1 MVLTR
6 NGNGQGPRH
15 PRGLTRR
22 TLLQVGYSG
31 LLGINLPALLS
42 DRARAAAN
50 ARSAGAG
57 AGAGPRPKSVILV
70 FLTGGASHVDTFDM
84 KPEAPAEIRGE
95 FRPIATRVPGLEIC
109 EHLPRLASQAERW
122 ALIRS
127 LSHGDNSHLPATHNT
142 LTGRPMP
149 LRRNSDLDNVLSRRD
164 APCYA
169 AGLEYVRPR
178 NDGIPSGVTLPHAL
192 IEGPLT
198 WPGQH
203 AGFLG
208 GHYDPWQ
215 IAQDPSAAN
224 FRVDS
229 LQLPAGVGLPR
240 LHERHSL
247 LDQINRPG
255 DPTEAFGNGPA
266 RQLADHQEQAFS
278 ILTASRVARAFDLNG
293 EDPRVRDRY
302 GRHMFGQTLLL
313 ARRLVEAGVPIV
325 QANMGI
331 VQSWDT
337 HSHHFARLKDQL
349 LPQLDVGVS
358 ALLDDLDVRGLLEE
372 TLVVMVGEFGRAPR
386 ISTLANET
394 SPGRDH
400 WAPVYSGV
408 FAGGGVRGG
417 QVIGKSDKL
426 AAHPVTRSYSP
437 DDIGATVYHALGVD
451 PASEVRDRQDRPVR
465 LNTGQVIAALYTGAE
480 A

>member
-1 MVLTR
+1 VASIRNRNRDVL
-6 NGNGQGPRH
+6 GI
-15 PRGLTRR
+15 TRR
-22 TLLQVGYSG
+22 ALLQVGYSG
-31 LLGINLPALLS
+31 LMGIGLS
-42 DRARAAAN
+42 AVLSGRARAAPGPA
-50 ARSAGAG
+50 AGRD
-57 AGAGPRPKSVILV
+57 GPRAKSVILV
-70 FLTGGASHVDTFDM
+70 YLTGGASQIDTFDM

-95 FRPIATRVPGLEIC
+95 FRPIATKLPGLQIC
-109 EHLPRLASQAERW
+109 EHLPRLAARADKW
-122 ALIRS
+122 ALIRT

-149 LRRNSDLDNVLSRRD
+149 LRRGSDLDNVLSRRD

-169 AGLEYVRPR
+169 AGLDYLRPR
-178 NDGIPSGVTLPHAL
+178 ADGIPSGVTLPHSL

-208 GHYDPWQ
+208 TRNDPWQ
-215 IAQDPSAAN
+215 IAQDPSAPS

-229 LQLPAGVGLPR
+229 LQLPQGVGPDR
-240 LHERHSL
+240 LRDRRAL
-247 LDQINRPG
+247 LDSINRQG
-255 DPTEAFGNGPA
+255 DPTSLLAAA
-266 RQLADHQEQAFS
+266 RPLLDRQEQAFA
-278 ILTASRVARAFDLNG
+278 ILSSSKVARAFELDR
-293 EDPRVRDRY
+293 EPADVRDRY

-313 ARRLVEAGVPIV
+313 ARRLVEADVPVI

-337 HSHHFARLKDQL
+337 HTDNWSRQKDRL
-349 LPQLDVGVS
+349 LPPLDMGVS
-358 ALLDDLDVRGLLEE
+358 ALLDDLEASGLLDE
-372 TLVVMVGEFGRAPR
+372 TLVIMLGEFGRSPK
-386 ISTLANET
+386 ISTLRDAS

-417 QVIGKSDKL
+417 QVIGKSDRL

-437 DDIGATVYHALGVD
+437 DDVGATVYQALGVE

-465 LNTGQVIAALYTGAE
+465 LNSGQVIQALCTGTE

>member
-1 MVLTR
+1 VVFNR
-6 NGNGQGPRH
+6 NGNGQGQGH
-15 PRGLTRR
+15 PRGITRR

-50 ARSAGAG
+50 GS
-57 AGAGPRPKSVILV
+57 GPRPKSVILV
-70 FLTGGASHVDTFDM
+70 FLTGGASHIDTFDM
-84 KPEAPAEIRGE
+84 KPDAPAEIRGE

-127 LSHGDNSHLPATHNT
+127 LSHHDNSHLPATHNT

-229 LQLPAGVGLPR
+229 LNLPAGVGLSR
-240 LHERHSL
+240 LHERHTL
-247 LDQINRPG
+247 LEEINRQGGPPHALG
-255 DPTEAFGNGPA
+255 DGTA

-278 ILTASRVARAFDLNG
+278 ILTASKVARAFDLNG

-302 GRHMFGQTLLL
+302 GRHLFGQTLVL
-313 ARRLVEAGVPIV
+313 ARRLVEAGVPII

-331 VQSWDT
+331 VQTWDT

-358 ALLDDLDVRGLLEE
+358 ALLDDLTVRGLLEE
-372 TLVVMVGEFGRAPR
+372 TLVVMLGEFGRSPR
-386 ISTLANET
+386 ISTLPSET

-426 AAHPVTRSYSP
+426 GGHPVTRSYSP

-465 LNTGQVIAALYTGAE
+465 LNTGRVIEALYTGDPA
-480 A
+480 